1 MAANGARMR
10 ALMLSAPEN
19 ASRFGRLDI
28 VSLPVPVPGPT
39 EVLVRVGLCGICGT
53 DFDACRFHPDNTPTF
68 GGPLELPVIL
78 GHEASGEVVAVGELV
93 TRVRP
98 HDLVAM
104 ESVLACG
111 TCDTCLGGRRNQ
123 CENAVLAGLTAP
135 GALAEY
141 AVVPQTACHRLNLLR
156 DHGWSQED
164 TLLAGAL
171 LEPLGCVYNALFVE
185 GGGIRPG
192 EWVTVHGLGPLGLFA
207 GLLARIA
214 GASRVIG
221 LDPRADRRDL
231 AARLGFTGC
240 LDPAEHQLEN
250 LDAEVHVEA
259 SGDPAATLPII
270 ENHLRPGGRVVLVSR
285 TDVPVLV
292 DTNPWVSNA
301 AKLVGARGHCGALFP
316 SLLNLFAAGQLDPRA
331 LVGQVL
337 SLEDVPGQL
346 SGDRTPAAGKTIVH
360 IAQLAG
366 PQEENSLVRLS
377 QGDSVHPR
385 ASPVSGSPRASG

>member
-1 MAANGARMR
+1 MAVTADQPRHVEGSRMR
-10 ALMLSAPEN
+10 ALVLSAPES
-19 ASRFGRLDI
+19 ASPLGRLDI
-28 VSLPVPVPGPT
+28 VSLPIPVPGPT

-78 GHEASGEVVAVGELV
+78 GHEASGEVVGTGELV

-98 HDLVAM
+98 HDLVAL

-141 AVVPQTACHRLNLLR
+141 VVVPQTACHRLNPLC
-156 DHGWSQED
+156 DNGWSQED

-192 EWVTVHGLGPLGLFA
+192 ERVTVHGLGPLGLFA
-207 GLLARIA
+207 GLLAGIA
-214 GASRVIG
+214 GASRVVG
-221 LDPRADRRDL
+221 LDPQADRRDL
-231 AARLGFTGC
+231 AARLGFTAC
-240 LDPAEHQLEN
+240 LDPAEHRLDN

-259 SGDPAATLPII
+259 SGDPASTLPLI
-270 ENHLRPGGRVVLVSR
+270 EDHLRPGGRVVLVSR
-285 TDVPVLV
+285 TDVPALV

-301 AKLVGARGHCGALFP
+301 ARLVGSRGHCGALFP
-316 SLLNLFAAGQLDPRA
+316 YLLNLFAAGRLDPRA

-337 SLEDVPGQL
+337 ALEDVPGQL
-346 SGDRTPAAGKTIVH
+346 SRGLTPAAGKTIVH
-360 IAQLAG
+360 VDQLSG
-366 PQEENSLVRLS
+366 LWEENRLARLA
-377 QGDSVHPR
+377 QGDSVH
-385 ASPVSGSPRASG
+385 A